1 MKIQSK
7 LAVLFIIS
15 VLASNTL
22 FSQTKDYRQPL
33 PLVKYKSNVDAPLT
47 VKELAQIKEVYGDQ
61 AEKEILNRPQRV
73 KDIKHILRNR
83 VVIQEHPGKDLSP
96 YKPLSSVPLFNNYNK
111 GLTRDS
117 FFDANNFNVLKYSFD
132 FYSRNENV
140 MTYRIDNTNF
150 LINIKPQHN

>member
-1 MKIQSK
+1 MKLKLLYTLVLLFTVNILSVTAQSSK
-7 LAVLFIIS
+7 QQ
-15 VLASNTL
+15 TL
-22 FSQTKDYRQPL
+22 KVINYGENI
-33 PLVKYKSNVDAPLT
+33 KAPLT
-47 VKELAQIKEVYGDQ
+47 NKELSCINEVYGDQ
-61 AEKEILNRPQRV
+61 AEILVLNRPQRV